1 MVASGGI
8 VLACACFV
16 ASGVAWF
23 SISKGKMLCLL
34 LGYRGIPISGAGCV
48 GFHLQ
53 FLGWAAKVHI
63 FSNEAPEVCPDLEKG
78 GYKRRKKVAAR
89 FFWEKCVAGFHLQRQ
104 TRTGGPTLPF
114 VAPVW
119 EAV

>member
-1 MVASGGI
+1 VVASGGI

-16 ASGVAWF
+16 ASEVAWF
-23 SISKGKMLCLL
+23 SISKGKMPCPL

-48 GFHLQ
+48 GFHIQ

-78 GYKRRKKVAAR
+78 GYKRKKGGRPSFLGEVLY
-89 FFWEKCVAGFHLQRQ
+89 CVWQASIYNGKYV
-104 TRTGGPTLPF
+104 PEDLPYLL
-114 VAPVW
+114 
-119 EAV
+119 